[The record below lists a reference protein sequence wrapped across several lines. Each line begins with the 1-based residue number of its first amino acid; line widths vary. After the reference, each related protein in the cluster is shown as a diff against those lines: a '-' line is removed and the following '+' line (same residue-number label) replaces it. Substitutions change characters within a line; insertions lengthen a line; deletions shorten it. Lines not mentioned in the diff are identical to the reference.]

1 MLGVGD
7 VYGFDVGDD
16 LANDARGGLLL
27 GEPNHLLE
35 ALLDEASQVDNAS
48 VAAALDLVVLEEDV
62 GAEELDRLINDV
74 VRRCVRAVRVLR
86 RDLVQ
91 RDAAGL
97 FRLLAV
103 ELRVISDKNRLLQQM
118 ISNDGVRKRML
129 CDTYNH
135 VVGHA

>member
-35 ALLDEASQVDNAS
+35 ALLDEAGQVDNAS

-74 VRRCVRAVRVLR
+74 VRRCVRAVRILR

-91 RDAAGL
+91 RDSTGL

-118 ISNDGVRKRML
+118 ISSNGVRKK
-129 CDTYNH
+129 NA
-135 VVGHA
+135 V